1 VIFIF
6 GTNFVVNSTK
16 KLGKF
21 LEKCVF
27 SCLKPTNFVI
37 SPETNGEIFN
47 NTKLK
52 KALKFSW
59 VLLGMERERQRKRKK
74 RMRGNGWKWEGKWMD
89 VRKTAVRTEQK
100 WMRNGCK

>member
-37 SPETNGEIFN
+37 SPETNGQIFT

-52 KALKFSW
+52 KALKFSRE
-59 VLLGMERERQRKRKK
+59 LLGMERERDRKK
-74 RMRGNGWKWEGKWMD
+74 EKTDEGKWME
-89 VRKTAVRTEQK
+89 VGRK
-100 WMRNGCK
+100 MDGCEKKLT